1 MRICSECKNKM
12 NRGYVIE
19 NGLEYYCSDDCL
31 HKHYTEKEYL
41 ELYNNG
47 EGDSYYTEWESDE
60 MSNYEILIEKLK
72 ENTDVIGEMVS
83 DVYGYNG
90 HLEDF
95 YWCYHDEDFYDI
107 YFRDKQEIA
116 RAVYYASN
124 YNYTDDYVRF
134 NVYGNL
140 ETCCEYERDCELRDY
155 VEEILDEWYE
165 LYLGDDV
172 CDLSNKEIMEL
183 IKKGGIK
190 ND

>member
-1 MRICSECKNKM
+1 MNNK
-12 NRGYVIE
+12 
-19 NGLEYYCSDDCL
+19 
-31 HKHYTEKEYL
+31 
-41 ELYNNG
+41 EL
-47 EGDSYYTEWESDE
+47 
-60 MSNYEILIEKLK
+60 IIEKLK

-83 DVYGYNG
+83 DVNSYNG

-95 YWCYHDEDFYDI
+95 CWCYHDEDFYDI

-140 ETCCEYERDCELRDY
+140 ETCCEYERGKELVDN
-155 VEEILDEWYE
+155 VEEILDTWYE
-165 LYLGDDV
+165 LYSEDNI

-183 IKKGGIK
+183 IKKGGRE
-190 ND
+190 DE